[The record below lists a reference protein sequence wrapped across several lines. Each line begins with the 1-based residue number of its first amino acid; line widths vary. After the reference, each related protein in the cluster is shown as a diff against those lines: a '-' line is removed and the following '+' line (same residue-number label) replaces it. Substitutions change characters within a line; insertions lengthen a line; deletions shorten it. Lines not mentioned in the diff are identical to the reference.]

1 MTHLQKIRKSKN
13 ITQAGLAN
21 ASGLSLR
28 AVQHY
33 EQGDF
38 CFGRVGVGTMLRLAA
53 ALGCNLS
60 DLLDGDDKKAA
71 LAVESRNA

>member
-1 MTHLQKIRKSKN
+1 MTKLQKIRKSKN
-13 ITQAGLAN
+13 LTQSNLAD

-38 CFGRVGVGTMLRLAA
+38 CFGRVGVGTMLRLAV

-71 LAVESRNA
+71 LAYDKRTS